1 MSDVLFGLEWFALL
15 WLQFPRAR
23 MIVTLSD
30 SGWLSAEVK
39 WVSSVELGDLLADS
53 LDYYYSRSV
62 DGKIEGTTGL
72 TGCY

>member
-1 MSDVLFGLEWFALL
+1 
-15 WLQFPRAR
+15 